1 MKNSVKIALGAML
14 LLVLL
19 LTYLEA
25 SEPEPVN
32 WNNSYLETDKI
43 PLGTYVFYESWK
55 NSTPGDIQNID
66 IPPFEFLP
74 KAEAGTYFFLNNY
87 LSFDD
92 AEIKKLLIWVEA
104 GNTAF
109 LSAGN
114 FSENLLDT
122 LGLKTAIRI
131 PGRDLSSRPRF
142 NLVHPDLKQPENYL
156 YEQEIPLIYF
166 SRIDTLTH
174 TILGVANIKD
184 FKEPTT
190 ALPNF
195 LKANHGKGTL
205 YMHTLPQ
212 AFSNYFMLSGTGY
225 KYSRDVLAYLEPNS
239 TIYWDR
245 YYKTGKT
252 FYTSPV
258 FVIMRSKTLKW
269 AYYFTLLG
277 VLLFI
282 IFEGKRKQRAVPVI
296 EPLKNQTYEYSRTI
310 ANLYL
315 EQDQYKELAQKSI
328 DHFYDHIRK
337 AYRIDTTRSPGDFY
351 PDLAEKSN
359 NSLEDTETLFEMF
372 QNISNKNV
380 ISKNDL
386 VALNYAINSY
396 NKST

>member
-55 NSTPGDIQNID
+55 NAAQGDIQNID

-74 KAEAGTYFFLNNY
+74 GAKPGTYFFLNNY

-92 AEIKKLLIWVEA
+92 AEIKKLLTWVEE

-109 LSAGN
+109 LSAEN

-122 LGLKTAIRI
+122 LGLKTATRI

-142 NLVHPDLKQPENYL
+142 NLVHPELRQTENYL

-166 SRIDTLTH
+166 SRIDTLSH

-184 FKEPTT
+184 FTNPTN

-195 LKANHGKGTL
+195 LKTTHGKGTL
-205 YMHTLPQ
+205 YMHSMPQ
-212 AFSNYFMLSGTGY
+212 AFSNYFMLSKAGY

-239 TIYWDR
+239 LIYWDR

-252 FYTSPV
+252 FYTSPL
-258 FVIMRSKTLKW
+258 FVIMRNKTLKW
-269 AYYFTLLG
+269 AYYFALFG
-277 VLLFI
+277 VMLFI
-282 IFEGKRKQRAVPVI
+282 IFEGKRKQRAVPEI

-315 EQDQYKELAQKSI
+315 EQDHYKELALKNI

-337 AYRIDTTRSPGDFY
+337 TYRIDTTRSHGDFY
-351 PDLAEKSN
+351 QELANKSN
-359 NSLEDTETLFEMF
+359 NTIEDTKTLFEMF
-372 QNISNKNV
+372 QNISNKTV

-386 VALNYAINSY
+386 MALSNAINSY
-396 NKST
+396 NKTT